1 MRSTIKTINIA
12 RWKKKWM
19 SILTAGRTFILMAI
33 ASAVFIIVVGVGG
46 ILEQKGQSSP
56 FASMRGITA
65 QLSSSLFSNM
75 LAMEIPTMEGEK
87 SEDAISMKQ
96 VSQMLFRLATNVS
109 LNDPRSLVAGELPGA
124 VREVAVP
131 LRLGTGN
138 QVAKGPED
146 IAPSEQEAGADS
158 DLSHGGAP
166 SDDPTDAVEPVKPDS
181 EPDKEQPGQESADQ
195 EGKNKLVFIYH
206 SHNQESWK
214 PELSKP
220 TNNPNDPKINITLV
234 GKRMQQQLEKQGIGA
249 QHSNVDYKST
259 IKDYNWNR
267 SYQYSNQTV
276 KKAMAN
282 NKELEFFFDI
292 HRDSSKRENSTV
304 TINGKDYAKVYFIIG
319 HKNPNWKQNENFA
332 ASIHERLEKKYPGIS
347 KGIWGKTASTGN
359 GEYNQSLSPNSV
371 IIEIGGIENTLEENY
386 RTADVLAELIA
397 EIVHEKQGT
406 KTVQQTKTKTDNTTS
421 SKEKAKS

>member
-1 MRSTIKTINIA
+1 MKSTIKTINVA

-19 SILTAGRTFILMAI
+19 TILTTGRTFVLMAI

-56 FASMRGITA
+56 FSSMRGITA
-65 QLSSSLFSNM
+65 QLSPSWFSNM
-75 LAMEIPTMEGEK
+75 LAMEIPTMKREVNEEAL
-87 SEDAISMKQ
+87 SAKQ
-96 VSQMLFRLATNVS
+96 VSQMLFRLATNAS
-109 LNDPRSLVAGELPGA
+109 LDDPKSLVAGELPGGM
-124 VREVAVP
+124 REVAVP

-138 QVAKGPED
+138 QIAKGPED
-146 IAPSEQEAGADS
+146 LAPSDMAPHTEEGS

-166 SDDPTDAVEPVKPDS
+166 VDDPATIEPVKPDPV
-181 EPDKEQPGQESADQ
+181 PDKEPANEGTGEEAD
-195 EGKNKLVFIYH
+195 KNKAVFIYH

-220 TNNPNDPKINITLV
+220 TDNPNDPKVNITLV
-234 GKRMQQQLEKQGIGA
+234 GKRMQQQLEKRGVGT
-249 QHSNVDYKST
+249 QHSNVDYKSSV
-259 IKDYNWNR
+259 KNYNWNR

-282 NKELEFFFDI
+282 NSNLEFFFDI

-332 ASIHERLEKKYPGIS
+332 ASIHDRLEKEYPGIS

-397 EIVHEKQGT
+397 EIVHEKKGTETAKQSKTNT
-406 KTVQQTKTKTDNTTS
+406 KTN
-421 SKEKAKS
+421 EKKSAKS